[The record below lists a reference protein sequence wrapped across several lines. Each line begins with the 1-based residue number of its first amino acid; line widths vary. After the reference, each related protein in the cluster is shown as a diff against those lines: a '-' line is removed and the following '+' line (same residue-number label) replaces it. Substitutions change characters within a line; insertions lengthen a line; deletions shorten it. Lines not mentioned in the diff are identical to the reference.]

1 MRDLY
6 PEIEPLET
14 GMLDVGDGQ
23 HIYWE
28 VSGNREGRPVV
39 FLHGGPGA
47 GTTPEHRRLF
57 DPERYRIVL
66 FDQRGCGLSIPH
78 ASEPDADL
86 SANTTWHLVADM
98 ERLRNHLGIDRWQVF
113 GGSWGSA
120 LALAYAQTHPERV
133 TELVLRGI
141 FTLRRQELDWF
152 YEGGAAAVYP
162 DLWEEFLS
170 PVPALERA
178 HLIEAYG
185 RLLKDPDPEVHQ
197 PAAIAWSRWESSTI
211 TLLPQADTI
220 ARFTAPE
227 YATAFARIE
236 NHYFRHGGWWEEG
249 QLIRDAPR
257 LAGIPAVIVQGRYDM
272 CTPTMTAWDLHTA
285 WPEAEFHLIS
295 DAGHAFDEPGILDAL
310 IRATDRFARGSDEA
324 VADDSD
330 DQDED
335 DAEGDDAEDD
345 EDEDDEN
352 AEDDDDDE
360 DAEDDDD
367 DDDDPVTVDTGPLR
381 HRRGFIPARPD
392 VVNPSPEDGGD
403 RLPKPHAE

>member
-28 VSGNREGRPVV
+28 VSGNREGKPVV
-39 FLHGGPGA
+39 FLHGGPGG
-47 GTTPEHRRLF
+47 GTTPVHRRLF
-57 DPERYRIVL
+57 DPSRYRIVL

-78 ASEPDADL
+78 ASEPGADL

-98 ERLRNHLGIDRWQVF
+98 ERLRDHLGIDRWQVF

-152 YEGGAAAVYP
+152 YEGGASAVFP
-162 DLWEEFLS
+162 DLWEDFVA
-170 PVPALERA
+170 PVPPADRA

-185 RLLKDPDPEVHQ
+185 RLLADPDPEVHR

-220 ARFTAPE
+220 ARFTEPE

-249 QLIRDAPR
+249 QLIRDASR

-272 CTPTMTAWDLHTA
+272 CTPTMTAWDLH
-285 WPEAEFHLIS
+285 LR
-295 DAGHAFDEPGILDAL
+295 L
-310 IRATDRFARGSDEA
+310 ARG
-324 VADDSD
+324 
-330 DQDED
+330 
-335 DAEGDDAEDD
+335 
-345 EDEDDEN
+345 
-352 AEDDDDDE
+352 
-360 DAEDDDD
+360 
-367 DDDDPVTVDTGPLR
+367 GPP
-381 HRRGFIPARPD
+381 HRRRRRACVRRARHPRRAD
-392 VVNPSPEDGGD
+392 PGD
-403 RLPKPHAE
+403 RPVRRGGWRRVGGRRRGCGRGCRRHGR

>member
-28 VSGNREGRPVV
+28 VSGNREGKPVV
-39 FLHGGPGA
+39 FLHGGPGG
-47 GTTPEHRRLF
+47 GTTPVHRRLF
-57 DPERYRIVL
+57 DPARYRIVL

-78 ASEPDADL
+78 ASEPGADL

-98 ERLRNHLGIDRWQVF
+98 ERLRAHLGIDRWQVF

-152 YEGGAAAVYP
+152 YEGGASAVFP
-162 DLWEEFLS
+162 DLWEDFVA
-170 PVPALERA
+170 PVPPADRA

-185 RLLKDPDPEVHQ
+185 RLLADPDPEVHQ

-220 ARFTAPE
+220 ARFTEPE

-249 QLIRDAPR
+249 QLIRDASR

-272 CTPTMTAWDLHTA
+272 CTPTMTAWDLHRA
-285 WPEAEFHLIS
+285 WPEADLRIVG

-310 IRATDRFARGSDEA
+310 IRATDRFAG
-324 VADDSD
+324 ADGGASEE
-330 DQDED
+330 DED
-335 DAEGDDAEDD
+335 GPD
-345 EDEDDEN
+345 EDEDEVAVDGVDDEDGRDD
-352 AEDDDDDE
+352 DDDDDE
-360 DAEDDDD
+360 PDDDDDDEPDDDD
-367 DDDDPVTVDTGPLR
+367 DDDD
-381 HRRGFIPARPD
+381 
-392 VVNPSPEDGGD
+392 DG
-403 RLPKPHAE
+403 